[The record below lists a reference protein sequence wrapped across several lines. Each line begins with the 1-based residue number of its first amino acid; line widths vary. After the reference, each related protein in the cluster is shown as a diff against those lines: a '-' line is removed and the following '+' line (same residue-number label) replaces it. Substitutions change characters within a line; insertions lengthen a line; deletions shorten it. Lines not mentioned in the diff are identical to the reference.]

1 MHPSPGFPSSVI
13 IIKTPDAE
21 LIWRLDKRKEHAVRS
36 LKFYLS
42 ALTLAVLAAGPVMA
56 QEVLVTSSGQSLDA
70 FTARTMLTRAGVE
83 NAYDPLA
90 GVDQL
95 DGKQALVIAVGA
107 SIKGFGA
114 AGITADVELTRTQE
128 LIDTAKA
135 EGIRIIGVHIGGTE
149 RRGGQSEQ
157 FIALIAENADA
168 LVVSQAGN
176 EDGYFTTVGE
186 QRGIPVEII
195 DLPAQVGTALSE
207 LIG

>member
-1 MHPSPGFPSSVI
+1 M
-13 IIKTPDAE
+13 
-21 LIWRLDKRKEHAVRS
+21 RS

-42 ALTLAVLAAGPVMA
+42 VLAMVAATSAPALA
-56 QEVLVTSSGQSLDA
+56 QDVLVTSSGQSLDA

-95 DGKQALVIAVGA
+95 DGKQTLIIAVGA

-114 AGITADVELTRTQE
+114 AGITADVELARTQE
-128 LIDTAKA
+128 LLDTAKA

-157 FIALIAENADA
+157 FIALIADNADA
-168 LVVSQAGN
+168 FVVSAAGN
-176 EDGYFTTVGE
+176 EDGYFTAVGE
-186 QRGIPVEII
+186 ERGIPVEII
-195 DLPAQVGTALSE
+195 DLPAQVGTALSALVE
-207 LIG
+207 